1 MCIRDS
7 VKLVLDDR
15 VVDMKGIKIYDRLPK
30 EGLAEYNMMEVFV
43 IASSGG
49 GSGSAECLIDDVIV
63 FTPSRV
69 M

>member
-1 MCIRDS
+1 
-7 VKLVLDDR
+7 
-15 VVDMKGIKIYDRLPK
+15 
-30 EGLAEYNMMEVFV
+30 MMEVFV

-63 FTPSRV
+63 FTSSRI